1 MLGLLVII
9 LVSWGLL
16 RFIQRT
22 GLDALGIIPNSKRTK
37 QFLIGFVIMIF
48 ISSLNISL
56 ESLILKIDWKLN
68 SNINYKEIFNAVIY
82 HFKSALTEDL
92 VFRGA
97 ILYIL
102 IQRIG
107 AKKAILLSALCFG
120 IYHVFS
126 YGITEGGII
135 LITYVIVITGFVG
148 YVWAYTFHK
157 TKSILMALGF
167 HIATNLI
174 NTFFFESNPYGELIF
189 TKVSGIDLS
198 GWNNLYFLI
207 FKGLFP
213 TILTLIFVKLYLRYS
228 TKSKEQETS
237 DKTTM

>member
-9 LVSWGLL
+9 IVSWVLL

-22 GLDALGIIPNSKRTK
+22 NLDALGIVPNGKRAK
-37 QFLIGFVIMIF
+37 QFLIGFLVMIF
-48 ISSLNISL
+48 ISLSTIGI
-56 ESLILKIDWKLN
+56 ESLVLKIDWKLN
-68 SNINYKEIFNAVIY
+68 SSINYKEIFNAVIY

-107 AKKAILLSALCFG
+107 AKKAMLLSALCFG

-157 TKSILMALGF
+157 TRSILMALGI

-228 TKSKEQETS
+228 TKSKELGTS
-237 DKTTM
+237 DKKTV